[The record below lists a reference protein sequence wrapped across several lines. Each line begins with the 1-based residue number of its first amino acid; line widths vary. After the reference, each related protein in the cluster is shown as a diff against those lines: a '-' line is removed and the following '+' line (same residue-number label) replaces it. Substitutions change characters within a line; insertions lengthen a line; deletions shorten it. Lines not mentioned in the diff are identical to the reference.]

1 MATVRILRE
10 ADVRTALP
18 MAACIDAV
26 EAAFVASTA
35 GEAEV
40 PEVIHLF
47 VPEAG
52 GEIHV
57 KAGHL
62 HGARTYAVKVSSGF
76 SGAESSAYDGMVI
89 AFDASTGAPVAFL
102 LDHGFI
108 TDQRTGAA
116 GGVAARWLARERVE
130 VVAVLGTGL
139 QARKQVEALR
149 AVRPELRDVV
159 VWGRDDERAARAA
172 ADVDGVVADDVPEAA
187 RAADVVITVTAS
199 REPILRAADVRPG
212 ALVIAVGSDGPGK
225 QELDADLL
233 RAADVLVVDSIAQ
246 ALRLGEL
253 QHAPELADRAVEIG
267 AICAGDA
274 PGRTDER
281 SLVVCD
287 LTGLGVQDVAAANA
301 VLDALPPDAG
311 QAIEA

>member
-10 ADVRTALP
+10 ADIRAALP
-18 MAACIDAV
+18 MATCIDAV

-35 GEAEV
+35 GEGEV

-76 SGAESSAYDGMVI
+76 SDAESSAYDGMVI

-116 GGVAARWLARERVE
+116 GGVAARWLAPERVE

-267 AICAGDA
+267 AICAGDT

>member
-1 MATVRILRE
+1 MPTVRILRE
-10 ADVRTALP
+10 ADVRAALP
-18 MAACIDAV
+18 MTACIDAV

-47 VPEAG
+47 VPEAE

-76 SGAESSAYDGMVI
+76 AGVEPPAYDGMVVV
-89 AFDASTGAPVAFL
+89 FDASTGAPVAFL
-102 LDHGFI
+102 VEHGFI

-116 GGVAARWLARERVE
+116 GGVVARWLAPERRE
-130 VVAVLGTGL
+130 VAAVIGTGL

-149 AVRPELRDVV
+149 AVRPFVGEIR
-159 VWGRDDERAARAA
+159 VWGRNASRAEAA
-172 ADVDGVVADDVPEAA
+172 AVDVGGVVAGTVGDAA
-187 RAADVVITVTAS
+187 RDADVILTCTAS
-199 REPILRAADVRPG
+199 REPLVRAADVRPG

-225 QELDADLL
+225 QELDPELL
-233 RAADVLVVDSIAQ
+233 RAADVLAVDSRAQ
-246 ALRLGEL
+246 CLRLGEL

-281 SLVVCD
+281 QLVVCD

-301 VLDALPPDAG
+301 VLEALPPDAG
-311 QAIEA
+311 ETLEV